1 MNYAEHV
8 AIPVK
13 ELKNSGRRENYTFG
27 MTRDEL
33 RKYVLETLAPNLE
46 KALRECEN
54 LTACVEKS
62 RQEAEKSRQ
71 EIEQER
77 EARRTSDKENEDL
90 RKEIERLKKELEDAK
105 NTKATNNRNRFGSS
119 SRKTQK

>member
-1 MNYAEHV
+1 
-8 AIPVK
+8 
-13 ELKNSGRRENYTFG
+13 

-54 LTACVEKS
+54 LTACV
-62 RQEAEKSRQ
+62 EKSRQ

-105 NTKATNNRNRFGSS
+105 NTKATDCRNRFGHSR
-119 SRKTQK
+119 RKTQK